1 MDEEKQS
8 IMKSS
13 SDAAAGNG
21 SKASTSAATQSISS
35 RFKRFFQENVSNLR
49 KGKHIGELEYKV

>member
-1 MDEEKQS
+1 
-8 IMKSS
+8 MKSS